1 MRRPLS
7 RKQKLT
13 ILALS
18 VLGSWLV
25 VVGVICLVMV
35 APGTTVALFGAA
47 VLMTI
52 WGWNTT

>member
-35 APGTTVALFGAA
+35 APGTTVALFAAA

-52 WGWNTT
+52 WGWNT